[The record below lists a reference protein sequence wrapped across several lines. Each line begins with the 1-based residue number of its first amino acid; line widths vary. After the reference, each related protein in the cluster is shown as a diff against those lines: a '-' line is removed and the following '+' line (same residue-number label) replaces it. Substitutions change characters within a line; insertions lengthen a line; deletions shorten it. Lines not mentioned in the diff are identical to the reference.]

1 MQRKIKVLSVFGTRP
16 EAIKMSPIVAALAKD
31 PAFDANVCVTG
42 QHRQML
48 DQVLDLF
55 AISPDFDL
63 NIMKSGQSLAD
74 ITAQILLELPAVLT
88 AFSPDIVLVHGD
100 TTTTFAAT
108 LACFYQKI
116 PVAHIEAG
124 LRTYDLHSPFPEE
137 ANRHLT
143 SVLAAYHFAPT
154 ENAKQNLLAENIPA
168 ERIFVVGN
176 SVIDALLNA
185 LQKIRRNPPLA
196 EQLACRYSFLD
207 DHKKLILVTG
217 HRRENV
223 GKGFERICLAL
234 AEIARQQPEVQIVFP
249 VHLNP
254 QVGEPVNRLL
264 SGIENLF
271 LLEPQDYLPFIYL
284 MDRAY
289 LVLTDSGGIQEEAS
303 ALGTPVLVMR
313 ETSERTEAIATGSVK
328 LVGTQTANIVQAV
341 NQLLHNKTSYRQ
353 MIQAHSPYGDGK
365 TSESVVRILKNVGN
379 HLV

>member
-16 EAIKMSPIVAALAKD
+16 EAIKMSPIVAALAQD
-31 PAFDANVCVTG
+31 PAFDAKVCVTG

-55 AISPDFDL
+55 AITPDFDL
-63 NIMKSGQSLAD
+63 NIMKSGQSLAE

-100 TTTTFAAT
+100 TTTTFATT

-124 LRTYDLHSPFPEE
+124 LRTHELYSPFPEE
-137 ANRHLT
+137 ANRRLT
-143 SVLAAYHFAPT
+143 SVLATYHFAPT
-154 ENAKQNLLAENIPA
+154 ETAKQNLLAENLSA

-196 EQLACRYSFLD
+196 EQLARRYPFLD
-207 DHKKLILVTG
+207 DGKKLILVTG
-217 HRRENV
+217 HRRENF

-234 AEIARQQPEVQIVFP
+234 LEIARQQPDVQIVFP

-254 QVGEPVNRLL
+254 QVAEPVHRLL
-264 SGIENLF
+264 RGVDNLF
-271 LLEPQDYLPFIYL
+271 LLEPQNYLPFIYL
-284 MDRAY
+284 MDKAY

-313 ETSERTEAIATGSVK
+313 ETTERTEAIAAGSVQ

-341 NQLLHNKTSYRQ
+341 NQLLHNKTMYHQ
-353 MIQAHSPYGDGK
+353 MTQAHSPYGNGK
-365 TSESVVRILKNVGN
+365 TSESVVGILKNLEN
-379 HLV
+379 H